1 MKIRH
6 LILAFIAVIV
16 PPGFGWQAQTQ
27 EPDLTEFF
35 HALAEVESNHNDDA
49 IGDGGASIGRYQI
62 QHAYWYDATEFSGLG
77 GRYHDVKRADY
88 AEKVMREYWKRY
100 HREAYYARD
109 YEVLARIHNGGPKGH
124 KKKATLPYWKKVQDA
139 MGKD

>member
-6 LILAFIAVIV
+6 LILAFVATIV

-35 HALAEVESNHNDDA
+35 YALAEVESNHNDDA
-49 IGDGGASIGRYQI
+49 TGDGGKAIGRYQI
-62 QHAYWYDATEFSGLG
+62 WRVYWIDATEFSGIG
-77 GRYHDVKRADY
+77 GQYEDVRQKDY
-88 AEKVMREYWKRY
+88 AEKIMRAYWKRY

-124 KKKATLPYWKKVQDA
+124 KKKATLPYWKKVQQHLD
-139 MGKD
+139 K